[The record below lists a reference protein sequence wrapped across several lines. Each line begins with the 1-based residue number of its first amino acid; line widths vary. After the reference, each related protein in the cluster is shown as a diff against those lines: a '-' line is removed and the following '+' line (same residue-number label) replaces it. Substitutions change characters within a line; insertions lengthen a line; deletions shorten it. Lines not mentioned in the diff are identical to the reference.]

1 MPTSSPGHM
10 GGPPGHMAP
19 GHIMDAYLLS
29 HQLCC
34 PFSVIIPDG
43 SCDLNNITIW
53 VSFRENEPSLYIY
66 GIVSAKRDLVH
77 IIKFVIKMPYV

>member
-10 GGPPGHMAP
+10 GGPPGHMAPGHMAP

-34 PFSVIIPDG
+34 PFSE
-43 SCDLNNITIW
+43 LLRNNSDALIKCADWMGAPLLTVAYHTC
-53 VSFRENEPSLYIY
+53 VSVMTSLTPGGY
-66 GIVSAKRDLVH
+66 
-77 IIKFVIKMPYV
+77 